1 MQLTDES
8 LTKIAV
14 LQRNEITEH
23 YIYQKIAQVTPGP
36 RNREVLTRIS
46 GEEIKHYS
54 TWKQYTGRD
63 IAPAMLRVWFY
74 SIVAHLLGMTFAIK
88 LMEGVEQGAQIG
100 DPALLS
106 AIPELPAMLAD
117 EAKHERELIA
127 LIDEER
133 LKYVGSVVLGLND
146 ALVEFTGTLAGLT
159 FAIQNS
165 RIIAVVGLITGVA
178 ASLSMAASEYLSQR
192 SEGTTGTSPKKAAL
206 YTGATYIVT
215 VALLILPFLILRSP
229 YFALVFT
236 LIGAVLVIFVFTF
249 YISVAK
255 DLPFWKRF
263 AEMAAISLGVGV
275 VNNSSL
281 ALLSLGEQYLVRIA
295 SDQAN
300 FTDVLFEDTDTEMN
314 ILAAQTAQFQRN
326 APVISST
333 PAYPENDPPPN
344 PLSGAVLY
352 FAPGSTATSDSQEAR
367 TLTGLAG
374 ALKAVYTSDDDMT
387 SI

>member
-215 VALLILPFLILRSP
+215 VALLILPFLILQSP
-229 YFALVFT
+229 FIALVFT

-263 AEMAAISLGVGV
+263 AEMAAISLGIAAVSFVIG
-275 VNNSSL
+275 
-281 ALLSLGEQYLVRIA
+281 LLIRVMLNV
-295 SDQAN
+295 
-300 FTDVLFEDTDTEMN
+300 TV
-314 ILAAQTAQFQRN
+314 
-326 APVISST
+326 
-333 PAYPENDPPPN
+333 
-344 PLSGAVLY
+344 
-352 FAPGSTATSDSQEAR
+352 
-367 TLTGLAG
+367 
-374 ALKAVYTSDDDMT
+374 
-387 SI
+387 